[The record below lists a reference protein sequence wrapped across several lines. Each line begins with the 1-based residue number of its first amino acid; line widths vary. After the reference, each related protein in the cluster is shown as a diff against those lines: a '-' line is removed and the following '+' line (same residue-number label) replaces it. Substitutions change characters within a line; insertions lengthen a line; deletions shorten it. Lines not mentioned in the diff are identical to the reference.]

1 MDEKVKINCKKWFR
15 FLNQV
20 RTILSSKGFEEV
32 VTPTLVPAGALEA
45 ELYPF
50 QTEFKYGSQTQ
61 TLELPTSPEF
71 HLKKLLAAGWGSL
84 FEIKSCFRN
93 EEHSDAHRPEFTML
107 EFYEVGADSQK
118 LQQTVK
124 DLIAEVIGSCGVA
137 GEVEVPQWETLK
149 IADLFLPLGLK
160 LTPETTRADLWSL
173 CHSLNIP
180 VAESDTFNDLFFRV
194 WLERIEPHFET
205 GKLLCV
211 KDFPPSQA
219 ALAALNSQGW
229 ADRFEIY
236 WKGFELGNAFFELQD
251 AERLQE
257 RYKVENQKRVSVQ
270 RPRHPYDPEIFAATA
285 KLPQCSGIAIGLERL
300 FMAIYGLK
308 KISEFK
314 FQDFKLSE

>member
-1 MDEKVKINCKKWFR
+1 MDEKIKTNSKKWFR

-50 QTEFKYGSQTQ
+50 QTVFKYGSQTQ

-71 HLKKLLAAGWGSL
+71 HLKKLLAAGWGSI

-93 EEHSDAHRPEFTML
+93 EEFSDTHRPEFTML

-118 LQQTVK
+118 LQETVK
-124 DLIAEVIGSCGVA
+124 DLLSEVIKSCGV
-137 GEVEVPQWETLK
+137 EVEAPQWETVK
-149 IADLFLPLGLK
+149 ITDLFLALGFK
-160 LTPETTRADLWSL
+160 LTPETTHAELWSL

-180 VAESDTFNDLFFRV
+180 VVESDTFNDLFFRV
-194 WLERIEPHFET
+194 WLERIEPYFET
-205 GKLLCV
+205 EKLLCV
-211 KDFPPSQA
+211 EDFPPSQA
-219 ALAALNSQGW
+219 ALAALNVQGW

-257 RYKVENQKRVSVQ
+257 RYKVENQKRASMQ
-270 RPRHPYDPEIFAATA
+270 KPPHPYDPDIFAATA
-285 KLPQCSGIAIGLERL
+285 HLPKCSGIAIGLERL

-314 FQDFKLSE
+314 FQDLKLPE